1 MSEQRFFFVSVC
13 VVYCKHFFFTFQ
25 FAIMYF
31 LIFVTVFPLFLLKIH
46 SVMSKLYSV
55 TLIEYICTLAR
66 HT

>member
-1 MSEQRFFFVSVC
+1 M
-13 VVYCKHFFFTFQ
+13 VYCKHFFFTFQ
-25 FAIMYF
+25 FAIVYF

-55 TLIEYICTLAR
+55 TLIEYICILAR